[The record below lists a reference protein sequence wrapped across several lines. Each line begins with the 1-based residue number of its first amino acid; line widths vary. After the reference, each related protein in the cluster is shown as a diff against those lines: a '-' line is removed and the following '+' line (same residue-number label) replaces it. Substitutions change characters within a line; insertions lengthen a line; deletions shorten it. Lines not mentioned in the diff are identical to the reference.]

1 MTGRIGWAAGAAA
14 LGLFTAFEVVKYG
27 GWAWGA
33 ATVGLI
39 APDLVM
45 LGGIGAAPTAHGVL
59 PHRIVP
65 AYNLVHRPVGPVLL
79 MVAVGVAPITHAAF
93 VPWFVLGLAW
103 LTHICLD
110 RALGFGLRAPDG
122 NVRGAKNDRRGP
134 VRNAPHRTTPTTHHT
149 SGPT

>member
-1 MTGRIGWAAGAAA
+1 MSGRTGWAAAAA
-14 LGLFTAFEVVKYG
+14 VLASFTAFEVVKYG

-33 ATVGLI
+33 AAVGLI

-45 LGGIGAAPTAHGVL
+45 LGGIGATPAARGVL
-59 PHRIVP
+59 PRRIIP

-79 MVAVGVAPITHAAF
+79 MLAVGVAPITHAAF

-103 LTHICLD
+103 LAHICLD
-110 RALGFGLRAPDG
+110 RALGLGLRASDG
-122 NVRGAKNDRRGP
+122 SVRGAKRDRRGP
-134 VRNAPHRTTPTTHHT
+134 VRNRPHQPTPIEYHS